1 VKDPHA
7 EARKSIEDA
16 VLRGPARTPASLRQ
30 ALAALSEEDIP
41 EELRAFAN
49 KIESHPIRVTDAD
62 FATLRAKY
70 SEDELFEIV
79 VATALG
85 ASMRR
90 LSAGLAALEG
100 VE

>member
-1 VKDPHA
+1 MPDPHA
-7 EARKSIEDA
+7 ETRKRIEDA

-30 ALAALSEEDIP
+30 ALAAQNENDTP
-41 EELRAFAN
+41 QELRVLAE
-49 KIESHPIRVTDAD
+49 KIERHPIRVTDAD
-62 FATLRAKY
+62 FAALRTKY

-79 VATALG
+79 VSTALG

-90 LSAGLAALEG
+90 LSAGLAALDG